1 MREIDF
7 MEIGGFQVGQAEDEK
22 GITGITV
29 MLMDKQSP
37 TGLDIRGGGPASRE
51 TPLLNSVADCKG
63 LHCIRRR
70 LCVCFGCCRRR
81 DAVS

>member
-37 TGLDIRGGGPASRE
+37 TGLDIRGDSPFEFRGRLQR
-51 TPLLNSVADCKG
+51 TPCY
-63 LHCIRRR
+63 CIRRR
-70 LCVCFGCCRRR
+70 LCVCFGCGRRR